1 MWEREGERERWG
13 QRQFIKTET
22 WQGQSPARG
31 NPLLDTPQQ
40 RLRLKWHPHIHTSTP
55 SSSSSAVALMCDEH
69 PVVRSDEVKP
79 SQDSSHGDK
88 PLKHAYHQCTTN
100 LNDR

>member
-1 MWEREGERERWG
+1 MQARVRPE
-13 QRQFIKTET
+13 ET
-22 WQGQSPARG
+22 LYLTHLNNGCGSSG
-31 NPLLDTPQQ
+31 
-40 RLRLKWHPHIHTSTP
+40 IHTSTTSTP

-69 PVVRSDEVKP
+69 PVGRSDEIKP
-79 SQDSSHGDK
+79 SQDSSQGDK